1 MSTATTVLLG
11 VAGMAALS
19 MAMERHHE
27 QIWGKAALAARRVW
41 VLRAAGWL
49 LLITAAVLAV
59 RAQGASMGLTLWAME
74 ISLAAVGVGLL
85 LSYTPRVLPWLT
97 GAILLASLAAG

>member
-19 MAMERHHE
+19 MAMEKHHE
-27 QIWGKAALAARRVW
+27 QIWGKTALASRRVW
-41 VLRAAGWL
+41 VLRAAGCL
-49 LLITAAVLAV
+49 LLIVAAVLAV
-59 RAQGASMGLTLWAME
+59 RGQGVSMGLTLWVME

-97 GAILLASLAAG
+97 GVILLASLGL